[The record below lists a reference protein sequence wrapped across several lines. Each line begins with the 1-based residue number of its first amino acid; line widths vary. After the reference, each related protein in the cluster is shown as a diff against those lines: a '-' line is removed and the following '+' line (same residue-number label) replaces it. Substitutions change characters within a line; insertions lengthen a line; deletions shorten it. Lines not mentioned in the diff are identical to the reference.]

1 MFTGTHCWVMLG
13 SFWPCL
19 ANRCLALVLQRC
31 IDTVDPLRQCFEE
44 HHCSRD
50 GAKFNRTC
58 SNKCNNRLKP
68 ALSSRFALADCA
80 MYRLK
85 NTDRF
90 FTHLVAMV
98 VAKWW
103 KMWYTSCMVCTCSMK
118 LATCPL
124 RIFTTPVIR
133 KHNLSLA
140 ATAVPPICSMQVLW
154 PGIARS
160 IKLSVDA

>member
-1 MFTGTHCWVMLG
+1 L
-13 SFWPCL
+13 
-19 ANRCLALVLQRC
+19 
-31 IDTVDPLRQCFEE
+31 
-44 HHCSRD
+44 
-50 GAKFNRTC
+50 
-58 SNKCNNRLKP
+58 
-68 ALSSRFALADCA
+68 
-80 MYRLK
+80 
-85 NTDRF
+85 
-90 FTHLVAMV
+90 THLVAMV
-98 VAKWW
+98 VANWW
-103 KMWYTSCMVCTCSMK
+103 KMRYTSFMVCTCSMK